1 MKCAQIADYWMSF
14 SLDLGCRCRCVSQPP
29 FCSCVEESRQL
40 GHRRKYPHI
49 PRELWWRGR
58 KRVVFSL
65 LEVQQTFPF
74 GSSVSHICQQLFFF
88 FFKLSLLMLGRI
100 MLWLLLINVPLSQWS
115 SRYRKVN
122 QTSCSCCLSCWQFC
136 GSTLCRNGSTGQ
148 GRRVICTNRKL
159 SDLELK
165 LENWLKYCLNIFW
178 IHVPSCCGYLLFPCS
193 GWLVPQVEIC
203 ICNFKAASAQKNFL
217 LLRSVQK

>member
-1 MKCAQIADYWMSF
+1 MSH
-14 SLDLGCRCRCVSQPP
+14 SPP
-29 FCSCVEESRQL
+29 SVLVWKNQGSWGTGGNIRTYLVNSDGEVGKELSFHCWKYSRRFHSVPLCPTSANSC
-40 GHRRKYPHI
+40 
-49 PRELWWRGR
+49 
-58 KRVVFSL
+58 
-65 LEVQQTFPF
+65 
-74 GSSVSHICQQLFFF
+74 FFF

-193 GWLVPQVEIC
+193 GWLVPLVEIC